1 MIEDGMEDR
10 KELEPRPQPDN
21 VMCLNVGLEE
31 PQVNL
36 REEMLGC
43 TKLVQG

>member
-10 KELEPRPQPDN
+10 KELEPCHQHDN

-31 PQVNL
+31 PQGNL
-36 REEMLGC
+36 GDEWLGC
-43 TKLVQG
+43 MKLVQG